1 VPSRPAARQ
10 PVSPKLPANLT
21 PARSPRDDLGAE
33 GAYVS
38 LDYAN
43 VDLAGQPAV
52 GMDIDQC
59 RFTTVNLGQCGL
71 DRVRIADSVFRG
83 CDLANARASRGSL
96 TRVAF
101 TGSRMTGMAWADGFL
116 REVTFADC
124 RMDMAAFRFTT
135 FKHVVFSDCK
145 LMQAD
150 FHEAD
155 LREARFERCDL
166 TGAQFVNAQLDGARL
181 SDCTLDGVGGVTSF
195 RGAIVSSRDVLGLAY
210 TLANALGIRIE
221 D

>member
-1 VPSRPAARQ
+1 VPSRPAPRQ
-10 PVSPKLPANLT
+10 PVSPNLPASLA
-21 PARSPRDDLGAE
+21 PARSPENDLVDDGV
-33 GAYVS
+33 YVS
-38 LDYAN
+38 LSYENAGLAN
-43 VDLAGQPAV
+43 RSASGA
-52 GMDIDQC
+52 DIDQC
-59 RFTTVNLGQCGL
+59 RFTTVDFGQSVL
-71 DRVRIADSVFRG
+71 DRVRAADSVFHG
-83 CDLANARASRGSL
+83 CDFANLRASRGSL
-96 TRVAF
+96 VRVAF
-101 TGSRMTGMAWADGFL
+101 TGSRMTGMAWADGIL

-166 TGAQFVNAQLDGARL
+166 SGAQFLNAQMEGTHLSDCALDGA
-181 SDCTLDGVGGVTSF
+181 GGVTSF
-195 RGAIVSSRDVLGLAY
+195 RGATVSSTDVLGLAY